1 MNGFCSAA
9 VFRNITNK
17 PIIISDTKQEIHQA
31 LTQTWFRH
39 TTRNNRWTEFY
50 DGGITMN
57 TMQIDAMQQVLN
69 SMENKII
76 LRSQAKAERRAEEAQ
91 QQKRAFEEKLMRAA
105 ADKNKIELEGMASQ
119 LKGSQDAV
127 QRDQLVGMM
136 MNAATIS

>member
-1 MNGFCSAA
+1 
-9 VFRNITNK
+9 
-17 PIIISDTKQEIHQA
+17 
-31 LTQTWFRH
+31 
-39 TTRNNRWTEFY
+39 
-50 DGGITMN
+50 MN